1 MSDQMHGPSD
11 LLQESVVTL
20 EWGKLC
26 YREYAPSAQTESPTT
41 LIFLHGW
48 LDNAASFNSTI
59 ECLVKLQPN
68 LRIIAV
74 DLPGHGWSDHK
85 LLGQYYNFHDY
96 LHDIS
101 QLVCKLSAT
110 GCWFVGHSLGALLAA
125 CYCAAF
131 PEQVS
136 GLVQIEGVLP
146 LSEEPDQH
154 AKRIRSAIVSRQ
166 RIEAKPVKSISNLQ
180 SAISRR
186 SQVNKLEEALIAPIV
201 ERGTVC
207 RQGRWY
213 WRHDRRL
220 MAESIYRMTPAH
232 ADAIARSIE
241 CPWQIILGSEGY
253 QALTRQWIGYL
264 DQQQIDTIEGGHHCH
279 LQAPQRVAEI
289 ISGIVNKI

>member
-1 MSDQMHGPSD
+1 MSDLIHGTSD

-20 EWGKLC
+20 EWGKLS
-26 YREYAPSAQTESPTT
+26 YQEYTPAAQMESPTT
-41 LIFLHGW
+41 VIFLHGW
-48 LDNAASFNSTI
+48 LDNAASFSSTI
-59 ECLVKLQPN
+59 EHLVKLQPN

-101 QLVCKLSAT
+101 QLVSKLSAT

-154 AKRIRSAIVSRQ
+154 AKRIRSAIVNRQ
-166 RIEAKPVKSISNLQ
+166 RIEAKPVKSIGNLQ

-186 SQVNKLEEALIAPIV
+186 SQVNRLEEALIAPIV

-232 ADAIARSIE
+232 ADVIARSIE

-253 QALTRQWIGYL
+253 QALTRQWIDYL
-264 DQQQIDTIEGGHHCH
+264 DQQQVDTIEGGHHCH
-279 LQAPQRVAEI
+279 LQAPKRVAEI
-289 ISGIVNKI
+289 ISGIVNKF